1 MKRSYTKEQEK
12 WLVNKL
18 PYYSPIVLA
27 NMFKE
32 HFNQDIKVRTIR
44 NIKHANNVKSDYQ
57 RKIYD
62 TKYRENIKKPL
73 YNEIIGNR
81 DRVYVRVANKKY
93 QIKSRYVWEQ
103 YYGRKL
109 PKDYYVVFLNEKD
122 NYDINNLKK
131 NKKGTLSYSIRKE
144 IELCHKDIIKT
155 IDMIRLLDKKIK
167 NKEI

>member
-32 HFNQDIKVRTIR
+32 HFNEDIKVRTIR

-81 DRVYVRVANKKY
+81 NRIYVRVGNKKY

-122 NYDINNLKK
+122 NYDINNLALVKK
-131 NKKGTLSYSIRKE
+131 ETLSYSRRKE
-144 IELCHKDIIKT
+144 IELCDKDIIKT